1 MSSFQT
7 FFQDLSQPEYVHVLI
22 NPLPVYGLAMGV
34 FALLIAFTARSR
46 RAQVVA
52 LLLIVVST
60 GSAWPVF
67 IYGKKGYYRVHAMSD
82 SVGQAWLDAHMH
94 RAEKLI
100 YIYYLTAAVGL
111 IAIVAPIKWPK
122 IASSLAA
129 FTLILSIGLLCIGG
143 YIAYAGGKIRHREF
157 RNEPPPQ
164 DGMVEHHAVQA
175 DS

>member
-1 MSSFQT
+1 MSFFQT
-7 FFQDLSQPEYVHVLI
+7 FLQDLSQPEYVHVLI
-22 NPLPVYGLAMGV
+22 NPLPVYGLGMGIL
-34 FALLIAFTARSR
+34 ALLIAFMARSR

-52 LLLIVVST
+52 LVLVVASAA
-60 GSAWPVF
+60 SAWPVF
-67 IYGKKGYYRVHAMSD
+67 IYGKKGYQRVHAMSD
-82 SVGQAWLDAHMH
+82 NDGQAWLDAHMR

-122 IASSLAA
+122 IAPSLAA
-129 FTLILSIGLLCIGG
+129 FTLILAIGLLFVGG

-164 DGMVEHHAVQA
+164 DGMVEHHADQA
-175 DS
+175 QS